1 MEDFGG
7 VFGQIGT
14 IFGFLAFCIAMI
26 WKVVSDKKDNGK
38 IKEIGEKIT
47 EILTYITKEKEA
59 TIQRQNEQQKQIDQ
73 HTKAIERVCG
83 VLEELT
89 SKLAARTK
97 KKTTTKNYKRNED

>member
-1 MEDFGG
+1 MEDFGMVQG
-7 VFGQIGT
+7 IT
-14 IFGFLAFCIAMI
+14 SIFGFLAVCVVMM
-26 WKVVSDKKDNGK
+26 WKIVSDKKDNGK